1 MTASVM
7 AFSDGSF
14 KETCGTAAWIIGT
27 EDYGD
32 MISGRAICP
41 GGPTDQS
48 AYRSE
53 LSGLYSIL
61 AVIHQLCLFY
71 EVKEGQVEIGC
82 DGSAALRIAFGRDPI
97 LSSDIPDFDLVG
109 AIYSLRRESTVT
121 WSHRHVKGHQ
131 DELSD
136 DLDIWATRNVLMD
149 KRAKEHF
156 QVAQKS
162 ERHFTIEGE
171 PWQLWVDG
179 SKVTV
184 GIIPKIYSTT
194 HAASS
199 EAYWERKFNMTPEV
213 IKQIDWQLIGES
225 MRSIPRAR
233 QIFIMKHTS
242 GMCGVGKFM
251 KRWREWDQDS
261 CPRCGMPE
269 DAPHVWRCKG
279 GGTAEL
285 WNKAVEDLTNTL
297 RQLETDPTL
306 QHIITFYLHSWWSG
320 ETTSYEAPTAFYEL
334 LQEQQQIG
342 WDRFFEGWWSEK
354 WASIQQQY
362 YNLGKST
369 RTGRRWATAIVTKLW
384 NIAWDLWEHRNGILH
399 EGGNLITQSMTV
411 QLNARVSWFYNDL
424 SSRALRQYDRYL
436 VHHSLYTLLR
446 KDNNYKITWLL
457 VAEPVI
463 RSSRLDDWRENSR
476 TDQTVNSMRRCMFA
490 WLRR

>member
-1 MTASVM
+1 
-7 AFSDGSF
+7 
-14 KETCGTAAWIIGT
+14 
-27 EDYGD
+27 
-32 MISGRAICP
+32 
-41 GGPTDQS
+41 
-48 AYRSE
+48 
-53 LSGLYSIL
+53 
-61 AVIHQLCLFY
+61 
-71 EVKEGQVEIGC
+71 
-82 DGSAALRIAFGRDPI
+82 
-97 LSSDIPDFDLVG
+97 
-109 AIYSLRRESTVT
+109 
-121 WSHRHVKGHQ
+121 
-131 DELSD
+131 
-136 DLDIWATRNVLMD
+136 
-149 KRAKEHF
+149 
-156 QVAQKS
+156 
-162 ERHFTIEGE
+162 
-171 PWQLWVDG
+171 
-179 SKVTV
+179 
-184 GIIPKIYSTT
+184 
-194 HAASS
+194 
-199 EAYWERKFNMTPEV
+199 MTPEV

-279 GGTAEL
+279 GGTVEL

-297 RQLETDPTL
+297 RQLKTDPTL
-306 QHIITFYLHSWWSG
+306 QHIITLYLHSWWSG
-320 ETTSYEAPTAFYEL
+320 ETTSYEAPRAFYEL

-399 EGGNLITQSMTV
+399 EEENLITQSMTV
-411 QLNARVSWFYNDL
+411 QLNARVSRVYNDL

-436 VHHSLYTLLR
+436 VHQSLYTLLR

-463 RSSRLDDWRENSR
+463 RSSRLDNWRENSR
-476 TDQTVNSMRRCMFA
+476 TDRTVNSMRRCMFA